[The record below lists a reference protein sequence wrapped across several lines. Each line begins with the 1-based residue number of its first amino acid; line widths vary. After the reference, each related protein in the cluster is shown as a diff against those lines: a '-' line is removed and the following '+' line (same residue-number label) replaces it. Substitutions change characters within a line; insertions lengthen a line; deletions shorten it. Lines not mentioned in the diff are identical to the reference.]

1 MPTYISHI
9 TTHNQQELKISYK
22 CAMLVVIIYRDLKMG
37 GSYQLFFVRLVWH
50 ASELILFVVY
60 CSKLMLDYFGISN
73 MFVNH
78 AIVVI
83 WVLLRAVFSETK
95 ILFSA
100 CFYLFGLWFL
110 KSQIYHFYHY

>member
-1 MPTYISHI
+1 MSNSYIYISRI
-9 TTHNQQELKISYK
+9 TFLS
-22 CAMLVVIIYRDLKMG
+22 
-37 GSYQLFFVRLVWH
+37 
-50 ASELILFVVY
+50 VY

-83 WVLLRAVFSETK
+83 WVFLRAVFSETK

-100 CFYLFGLWFL
+100 FFL
-110 KSQIYHFYHY
+110 SFWPVVS